1 MKKMTREEIKARIEE
16 LETRK
21 FFNNMVDRWDWQNKK
36 IDEELTKEIREL
48 KAQL

>member
-1 MKKMTREEIKARIEE
+1 MKKMTREEIKTRIEE

-21 FFNNMVDRWDWQNKK
+21 FFNNMVDRWDWENKK

>member
-1 MKKMTREEIKARIEE
+1 MRKEEIEAKIEE

-21 FFNNMVDRWDWQNKK
+21 FFNNMVDRWTWENRE
-36 IDEELTKEIREL
+36 IDRELTKEIAKL